1 MYSAY
6 LNLRPAN
13 SLVNV
18 FATATAP
25 SFSFIHG
32 SQGIHKRE
40 GELLLK
46 ARVRSQH
53 LCRTFITQRNG
64 VIFMSVAVTF
74 TCPIEDQRHAFI
86 DTVNFQGSQLSNILA
101 GRFYLNLVSAFKR
114 RVGETLICKFD
125 GLVEKSLTSCSPGP
139 HYIYIFF

>member
-1 MYSAY
+1 MFSAY

-25 SFSFIHG
+25 SFSSIHG

-40 GELLLK
+40 GEALLK

-53 LCRTFITQRNG
+53 LYRAFITQRNG
-64 VIFMSVAVTF
+64 VVSVG
-74 TCPIEDQRHAFI
+74 P
-86 DTVNFQGSQLSNILA
+86 ILA
-101 GRFYLNLVSAFKR
+101 
-114 RVGETLICKFD
+114 EKFE
-125 GLVEKSLTSCSPGP
+125 LLTPGP
-139 HYIYIFF
+139 LT